1 MRAGKKNESN
11 PGTPAFG
18 RRGSVVVSGQA
29 QANLLRMEEEDEEDE
44 EVNSKD
50 GHLKRQNNMWGN
62 DTDSLD
68 EDSSYSGS
76 ESGAEPKR

>member
-1 MRAGKKNESN
+1 MRAGRNNESN

-18 RRGSVVVSGQA
+18 RKSSVVIRGQA
-29 QANLLRMEEEDEEDE
+29 QENIFRMVEENEEDE

-62 DTDSLD
+62 STDSLD
-68 EDSSYSGS
+68 EDSRYYGS